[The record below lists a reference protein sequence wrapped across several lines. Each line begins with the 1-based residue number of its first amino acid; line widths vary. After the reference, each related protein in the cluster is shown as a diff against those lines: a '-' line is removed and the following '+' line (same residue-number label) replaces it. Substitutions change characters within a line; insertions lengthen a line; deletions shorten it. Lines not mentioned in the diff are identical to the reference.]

1 MADTSKVPPTPTRTP
16 RALWRIGRGRSGGS
30 LGCAVI
36 ARHAISLGHKV
47 LVADGD
53 INNPMLSRLYPA
65 EGAHG
70 VGRPK
75 NATLETCKVWLADT
89 LAKALEQ
96 QASVVID
103 MGGGDRISEE
113 LAAESDLGHF
123 LAASNLIPTY
133 AYFTGPERDDFEHMH
148 RIWASGAFQGG
159 TSLLFLNAGLQRN
172 ASRTVDPFAWL
183 REDSRLLATLK
194 AGVIPIDMP
203 ALTAMKYI
211 EEEGLS
217 VFEAIANNAGQSG
230 HPLNPLWVHMAQ
242 KWLKDFTA
250 NLTKEGAD
258 EWMP

>member
-1 MADTSKVPPTPTRTP
+1 MADTSKVPPVPTHTP

-36 ARHAISLGHKV
+36 AKHAIGLGHKV

-53 INNPMLSRLYPA
+53 INNPMLSRLYPP
-65 EGAHG
+65 EGVHG

-148 RIWASGAFQGG
+148 RIWAGGAFQGG

-172 ASRTVDPFAWL
+172 TNRAENPFAWL
-183 REDSRLLATLK
+183 RQDPRMIAMTK

-203 ALTAMKYI
+203 ALTCMKYI

-217 VFEAIANNAGQSG
+217 VFEAIANKTGQSG
-230 HPLNPLWVHMAQ
+230 RPLNPLWVHMAQ

>member
-1 MADTSKVPPTPTRTP
+1 MADTSKVPTAPTHTP

-36 ARHAISLGHKV
+36 ARHAIGLGHKV

-53 INNPMLSRLYPA
+53 INNPMLSRLYPPN
-65 EGAHG
+65 GSHG
-70 VGRPK
+70 VERPAD
-75 NATLETCKVWLADT
+75 ATLETCKVWLADT
-89 LAKALEQ
+89 LALALKKN
-96 QASVVID
+96 ASVVID

-148 RIWASGAFQGG
+148 RIWSSGVFQGG

-172 ASRTVDPFAWL
+172 ASRAVDPFEWL
-183 REDSRLLATLK
+183 REDPRMLAMFES
-194 AGVIPIDMP
+194 GVIPIDMP
-203 ALTAMKYI
+203 ALTSMKYI

-217 VFEAIANNAGQSG
+217 VFDAVDNKAGRSG
-230 HPLNPLWVHMAQ
+230 RPLNPLWVHMAQ
-242 KWLKDFTA
+242 KWLKDFTS
-250 NLTKEGAD
+250 NLTVRR
-258 EWMP
+258 W

>member
-1 MADTSKVPPTPTRTP
+1 MADTSKAPTHAP

-36 ARHAISLGHKV
+36 ARHAIGLGRKV

-53 INNPMLSRLYPA
+53 INNPMLSRIYPPN
-65 EGAHG
+65 GPHG
-70 VGRPK
+70 VERPAD
-75 NATLETCKVWLADT
+75 ATLETCKVWLADT
-89 LAKALEQ
+89 LALALKKN
-96 QASVVID
+96 ASVVID

-123 LAASNLIPTY
+123 LSASNLIPTY

-148 RIWASGAFQGG
+148 RIWSSGAFQGG

-172 ASRTVDPFAWL
+172 ASRAVDPFEWL
-183 REDSRLLATLK
+183 REDSRMLAMFE

-217 VFEAIANNAGQSG
+217 VFEAIANKTGQSG
-230 HPLNPLWVHMAQ
+230 RPLNPLWVHMAQ
-242 KWLKDFTA
+242 KWLKDFTT